1 MIQGAVACGHPAT
14 LEAAEEVL
22 RAGGNAYDAVVA
34 ALWAA
39 CVAEPLLVSPGG
51 GGFLL
56 ARPETGPTRVYD
68 FFCQTPGRRLGPD
81 QEDFRKIEA
90 DFGSA
95 RQAFHIGLGAA
106 AVPGLPAGAFRILD
120 ELGRM
125 SMADVVQPAR
135 RMAREGVRVNEL
147 QARLARVLLPIL
159 VDTPEVEALF
169 SQEGRLLDQGDIHPL
184 RELGDFMDVLALE
197 GPDLFYRGEISASLD
212 ALARSGG
219 GHLRRSDLESYQV
232 QVRRPLEISFRDH
245 RFLTNPPPSS
255 GGLLVAFGLA
265 LLDEDQ
271 PPSTP
276 PARAARIAATLEAM
290 RLARR
295 RENLESEVPVDA
307 HRRVLSTDLI
317 QRYRNVLAAY
327 APGRSGTT
335 HISILDRWG
344 NAAALTAS
352 NGEGCG
358 RLIPGVGA
366 MLNNMLGEEDLQ
378 PAGFGRWPT
387 DTRLTSMMAPSILV
401 GQEGAALDE
410 ERLVVLGS
418 GGSNRIRSA
427 ILQVAAALVEEGLTA
442 EEAVALPRL
451 HVEGRQLEIEGGFSP
466 EVLETL
472 TAIWSESRAWDG
484 YNLFFGGVHLVER
497 STRGWAG
504 AGDPRRDGVARV
516 LAGA

>member
-1 MIQGAVACGHPAT
+1 MIQGAVACGHPST
-14 LEAAEEVL
+14 LLAAEEVL
-22 RAGGNAYDAVVA
+22 RAGGNAYDAAVS

-56 ARPETGPTRVYD
+56 ARPATGHPRVYD

-106 AVPGLPAGAFRILD
+106 AVPGLPAGAFRVLED
-120 ELGRM
+120 LGRM
-125 SMADVVQPAR
+125 AMPEVVEPAR
-135 RMAREGVRVNEL
+135 RMAREGVRLNEL
-147 QARLARVLLPIL
+147 QARLVRVLLPIL
-159 VDTPEVEALF
+159 LDSPEVEDLF
-169 SQEGRLLDQGDIHPL
+169 SVEGRLLAHGDLHQL
-184 RELGDFMDVLALE
+184 DELGDFLDVLSLE
-197 GPDLFYRGEISASLD
+197 GPGLFYQGEVSASLD

-219 GHLRRSDLESYQV
+219 GHLRRSDLEAYQV
-232 QVRRPLEISFRDH
+232 QIRRPLEMPFRGF

-265 LLDEDQ
+265 LLGAD
-271 PPSTP
+271 PIRSTTVEQ
-276 PARAARIAATLEAM
+276 AARIAGTLEAM
-290 RLARR
+290 RQARR
-295 RENLESEVPVDA
+295 RENLESEVPDDA
-307 HRRVLSTDLI
+307 SERVLASALVE
-317 QRYRNVLAAY
+317 RYRKVLAAH

-335 HISILDRWG
+335 HISIVDQWG

-378 PAGFGRWPT
+378 PAGFGRWPI
-387 DTRLTSMMAPSILV
+387 DTRLTSMMAPSIL
-401 GQEGAALDE
+401 EGRQGKALND

-427 ILQVAAALVEEGLTA
+427 LLQAVAALVEEGLSA
-442 EEAVALPRL
+442 AEAVARPRL
-451 HVEGRQLEIEGGFSP
+451 HVEGPQLEIEGGFP
-466 EVLETL
+466 PDVVETL
-472 TAIWSESRAWDG
+472 TATWSQHRVWGGS
-484 YNLFFGGVHLVER
+484 NLFFGGVHLVER
-497 STRGWAG
+497 SSGGWAG
-504 AGDPRRDGVARV
+504 AGDPRRGGVARV
-516 LAGA
+516 LDRE